1 MARAAERARLG
12 VARRRPNARRGA
24 SEGGRSGGAARARG
38 EGRALPSL
46 LRSTRR
52 ARARARARRRAEVSP
67 SGGVRPGV
75 SAAVARRAAAPAGPE
90 NTRLLRSLPGLDAA
104 ARVLLPPG
112 AEEVLAL
119 ESIATSVLCSER
131 QLPRVHAMACRAARV
146 LGLERTP
153 EVYVRQSP
161 TPNAQACALGGRAPF
176 IVLHTSLLEL
186 LDDDELTAVLA
197 TNARTSAA
205 ARLPVARERDGGGGR
220 GARAGRAVR
229 RRSRTSSR
237 GGCAPPSS
245 RGRRRCSC
253 AEPRVVVSALMKLAG
268 GAPSLA
274 GELSADAFLQQ
285 ARRYDEATGDAGAMG
300 WWLRS
305 AHTRRLS
312 HPLPVLRAR
321 EVDAF
326 ASSKQFAALSERVYG
341 AAAGQQEA
349 RAADAGAAS
358 GPGASA

>member
-1 MARAAERARLG
+1 MAHQRAAA
-12 VARRRPNARRGA
+12 A
-24 SEGGRSGGAARARG
+24 AARPARD
-38 EGRALPSL
+38 GRCGSLPSL
-46 LRSTRR
+46 LRPARA
-52 ARARARARRRAEVSP
+52 ARARAPARAAASEASP
-67 SGGVRPGV
+67 SWRRSGQGV
-75 SAAVARRAAAPAGPE
+75 SAARAAAVQPDELRHPLDRE

-197 TNARTSAA
+197 HECAHIRCEHGVYLSLASAMAAGAA
-205 ARLPVARERDGGGGR
+205 AAPGLGALVSSPLEDELARWL
-220 GARAGRAVR
+220 RAAELTCDRAALLVVR
-229 RRSRTSSR
+229 
-237 GGCAPPSS
+237 
-245 RGRRRCSC
+245 
-253 AEPRVVVSALMKLAG
+253 EPRVVVSALMKLAG